1 MTVIERRRSALIQPI
16 ASYARSAFFRPLGR
30 LHHRL
35 IRNSALAEFARQMRT
50 DPGKPIVVCWPTKE
64 PVVRNWGDKLNPA
77 LVRLLSGREP
87 INREDA
93 PKGSAAHWV
102 IGSGLTWARSK
113 DTVWGNGVIIQCEPD
128 RIRQPRICA
137 VRGPLS
143 RSLLLAAGR
152 DCPEVYG
159 DPALLMPLFYN
170 PEVTPSYDVG
180 LIQHCREIGE
190 EPLPLLPPGL
200 TVRVIDITGG
210 IEEVI
215 DAILSCRRIL
225 SSSLHGI
232 IAAHAYGVPA
242 TWLKLSERPLGDGI
256 KFKDYWAS
264 MGRDHV
270 EPIQVKP
277 GVAIDPEAGV
287 STPGK
292 PLVDL
297 FRLIQAC
304 PFINGKRK
312 AELLRSARALADT
325 SRPNSIFRIHAGL
338 TAMDSSRLRGDRGWV

>member
-1 MTVIERRRSALIQPI
+1 M
-16 ASYARSAFFRPLGR
+16 
-30 LHHRL
+30 H
-35 IRNSALAEFARQMRT
+35 
-50 DPGKPIVVCWPTKE
+50 WPTSE
-64 PVVRNWGDKLNPA
+64 PVVSNWGDKLNPV
-77 LVRLLSGREP
+77 LVRFLTGRRP
-87 INREDA
+87 VNRKRA
-93 PKGSAAHWV
+93 PEGAPVHLV
-102 IGSGLTWARSK
+102 IGSGLSSAAR
-113 DTVWGNGVIIQCEPD
+113 DGDVVWGSGFLENIAPSRVAD
-128 RIRQPRICA
+128 VRVCA

-225 SSSLHGI
+225 SSSLHGM

-242 TWLKLSERPLGDGI
+242 TWLKISDRPLGDGF
-256 KFKDYWAS
+256 KFGDYWAS
-264 MGRDHV
+264 MGRDDI
-270 EPIQVKP
+270 EPIEVRP
-277 GVAIDPEAGV
+277 GVAVDPEAGI

-312 AELLRSARALADT
+312 AELVRRARALADT
-325 SRPNSIFRIHAGL
+325 SRSRSIFRIHAGL
-338 TAMDSSRLRGDRGWV
+338 APPTS